1 MPTPVSALIH
11 AATLVTKSSCRSIA
25 RSIVLL
31 FCYLLG
37 KPYNEFIQALC
48 YKILKFII
56 YSLVSITHCII
67 ELYKIISSFLLVLNL
82 NLIIIICYLIINK
95 INVKWLT
102 LVNKGVNQQL
112 TSNLLKINTFEES
125 SETARKITFDFKFYQ
140 NHLPQQKKLNS
151 QFLQWFIG
159 FTEGDGSFV
168 ISNNKVRFD
177 ITQTLS
183 DIQVLYMIKKN
194 LGFGKIIHR
203 DVETRDVGVF
213 YVTSKEN
220 FTRLVHIFNG
230 NLCSPYKK
238 EQFKNWLNVY
248 NKQYNENVKFID
260 RLIKPCLN
268 TA

>member
-1 MPTPVSALIH
+1 L
-11 AATLVTKSSCRSIA
+11 
-25 RSIVLL
+25 
-31 FCYLLG
+31 
-37 KPYNEFIQALC
+37 
-48 YKILKFII
+48 
-56 YSLVSITHCII
+56 
-67 ELYKIISSFLLVLNL
+67 
-82 NLIIIICYLIINK
+82 
-95 INVKWLT
+95 
-102 LVNKGVNQQL
+102 
-112 TSNLLKINTFEES
+112 
-125 SETARKITFDFKFYQ
+125 
-140 NHLPQQKKLNS
+140 
-151 QFLQWFIG
+151 IG

-168 ISNNKVRFD
+168 IYKQKVSFD

-194 LGFGKIIHR
+194 LGFGKIIQR
-203 DVETRDVGVF
+203 DVETRDVCVF

-238 EQFKNWLNVY
+238 EQFKKWLNVY